1 MNGELEVLRAESVI
15 FSIKPREEE
24 VSEVKSIKIEE
35 TIVTEIRIAETENRF
50 ARLKK
55 TLSKRSRSIL

>member
-1 MNGELEVLRAESVI
+1 MNGELEVLTTESVI
-15 FSIKPREEE
+15 FPMKPKERE

-35 TIVTEIRIAETENRF
+35 TIVTEIHTIETENRF

-55 TLSKRSRSIL
+55 TLRKRSRSIL

>member
-1 MNGELEVLRAESVI
+1 MNGELEVLKTETVI
-15 FSIKPREEE
+15 FPMKPHERE

-35 TIVTEIRIAETENRF
+35 TVVTEIRTVETNERF

-55 TLSKRSRSIL
+55 SLSKRSKSIL